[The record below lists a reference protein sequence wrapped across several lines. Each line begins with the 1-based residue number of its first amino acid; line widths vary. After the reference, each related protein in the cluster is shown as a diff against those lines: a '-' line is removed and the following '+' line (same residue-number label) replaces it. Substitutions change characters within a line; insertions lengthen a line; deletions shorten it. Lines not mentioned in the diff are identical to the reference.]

1 MGGSPTLWNLGISME
16 YDGSQEGANKSQVE
30 AGENLKTSLEYV
42 LEDVSGATWP
52 KTYWC

>member
-30 AGENLKTSLEYV
+30 AGENLKTSLEDV

-52 KTYWC
+52 KT